1 MMGKKKAVTKRPP
14 TRTRKKAKAP
24 VAVEWERLPLV
35 EKIVDEVVATHHP
48 HLARARIVC
57 LGKPKAGTKGQSTV
71 VATAS
76 RAPKNLAALY
86 KDAAGL
92 DVHYLITIGR
102 DAWDGMTKEQQ
113 KIIIDHE
120 LCHFLGL
127 DDKGRWA
134 LRSDHD
140 IQEFH
145 EIIKRHGDKLP
156 ALHGVLRVARQ
167 LGLALEGK
175 GAEDAAEGDE
185 A

>member
-1 MMGKKKAVTKRPP
+1 MARRSSGKAKKEKKA
-14 TRTRKKAKAP
+14 KKAKAP

-35 EKIVDEVVATHHP
+35 EKIVDEVVADHHP
-48 HLARARIVC
+48 HLSRARIIV
-57 LGKPKAGTKGQSTV
+57 LGKPKAGTKGQSVV
-71 VATAS
+71 VATAN

-102 DAWDGMTKEQQ
+102 DAWDEMSAEQRR
-113 KIIIDHE
+113 ILIDHE

-127 DDKGRWA
+127 DEKGRWA

-167 LGLALEGK
+167 MGLALEASTK
-175 GAEDAAEGDE
+175 AEAGE